1 MHFSM
6 HYFKTQVLNL
16 TNALFQLRYDARR
29 CFVSDANFA
38 FQLCLFFRF
47 ILLLS
52 LSKIIEGKNGLK
64 WPLPQQAGGR
74 INKKK
79 FFLKNVGIF
88 GCIRSLGTQNRKN
101 WPPFRHPPKAKNFE
115 KPPPKSKKSK
125 PFRFSIFLFNKIAWK
140 LNFDRNRHLK
150 TDFRPTGSGARPVF
164 VSRQVFRHHRR

>member
-1 MHFSM
+1 MVIVIGRGIEAVPKSKPLVQLRSRSSGFWTFGGIQLLHIQAIRSRPPYMHFSM

-64 WPLPQQAGGR
+64 
-74 INKKK
+74 
-79 FFLKNVGIF
+79 
-88 GCIRSLGTQNRKN
+88 
-101 WPPFRHPPKAKNFE
+101 
-115 KPPPKSKKSK
+115 
-125 PFRFSIFLFNKIAWK
+125 
-140 LNFDRNRHLK
+140 
-150 TDFRPTGSGARPVF
+150 
-164 VSRQVFRHHRR
+164 